1 MKTTET
7 IAAISTAYGNAAIGV
22 IRISGNHVQNII
34 TKYIVGNLLPRL
46 ATNTSIKDNG
56 GKVIDSV
63 IAIFY
68 ENPKLVSGCLLTW
81 QDKILLCKR
90 ATEPRL
96 GYWTLPA
103 VFLENNETV

>member
-34 TKYIVGNLLPRL
+34 DKYISVNLLPRL
-46 ATNTSIKDNG
+46 ATNTSIKDNE
-56 GKVIDSV
+56 GKVIDNV

-68 ENPKLVSGCLLTW
+68 EKPKSYTGE
-81 QDKILLCKR
+81 DM
-90 ATEPRL
+90 
-96 GYWTLPA
+96 
-103 VFLENNETV
+103 